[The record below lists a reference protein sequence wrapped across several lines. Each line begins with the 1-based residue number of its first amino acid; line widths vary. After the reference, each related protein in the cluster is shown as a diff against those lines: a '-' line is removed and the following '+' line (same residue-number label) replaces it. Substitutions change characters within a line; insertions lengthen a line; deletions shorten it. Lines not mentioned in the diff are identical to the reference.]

1 MKRKVLIVAIFST
14 MMITI
19 VGCSNNKGS
28 VSDLNDTTT
37 SQSID
42 NSIDEKEAEKIA
54 LERSGSGNIDDI
66 VLNAENIF
74 EVKLSDNKF
83 SYKVNVSKSNG
94 KIVNFEKIPLDV
106 DNKENIPNTE
116 SNQNQQPN
124 TNVNGNNQQSN
135 NSQNNSQNN
144 FNNNPTISRAEAE
157 RIALE
162 KSNGGRIISSESD
175 FDDGYFKYDFEII
188 NNNVEY
194 DISIDGNTGNILNY
208 ETDHDRYF

>member
-135 NSQNNSQNN
+135 NSQNN